1 MANYDVVCPIRYPL
15 RCNLSSVE
23 QEALQGPG
31 KYTAFFMYQFKG
43 NDSYLKDSITRWFKP
58 PTANLLDASELPGT
72 GIKFCKICKLIL
84 ASDFGIAALTP
95 INANVFMEVGMLMG
109 VGKPILYLVNPNI
122 CKPKELPFDISHE
135 IIIEHTSQEQLNNAL
150 QREIPL
156 FREKVRLYSEF
167 KRKFIADVKDKVSDL
182 TEEEREILHF
192 LLLENREVDAG
203 TLNEFYNVPANSDE
217 IRNLCNRYGFIAQRI
232 EQKYDIGNWINVFWY
247 KIHPNYRE
255 ILEDLLFKTQD

>member
-23 QEALQGPG
+23 KEELQGPG
-31 KYTAFFMYQFKG
+31 KYAAFFMYQFED
-43 NDSYLKDSITRWFKP
+43 NDPYLKDSITRWFKP

-72 GIKFCKICKLIL
+72 GVKFCKVCKLIL

-109 VGKPILYLVNPNI
+109 VGKPILYLVNTNE

-135 IIIEHTSQEQLNNAL
+135 IVIEHTSQEQLNNAL
-150 QREIPL
+150 QREVPHFL
-156 FREKVRLYSEF
+156 EKVELYSEF
-167 KRKFIADVKDKVSDL
+167 ERKFISDVEDKLSDL
-182 TEEEREILHF
+182 TAEERKILHF

-203 TLNEFYNVPANSDE
+203 TLNELYNVPANSDV
-217 IRNLCNRYGFIAQRI
+217 IRNLCNRYGFVAQRI
-232 EQKYDIGNWINVFWY
+232 EQLYDVGNWIKVFWY
-247 KIHPNYRE
+247 KIHPNYRDL
-255 ILEDLLFKTQD
+255 LENLLFKTQD